1 MALGAILAATDSV
14 AALQVISQ
22 DRHPLLYSLVFG
34 EGVINDATS
43 IVILGTIQ
51 KFGLESASE
60 LSFRLGV
67 VMLLD
72 FSYLFVASTILG
84 MAFGLVTAYCL
95 RAFHFHHV
103 AQAGWG
109 ACRVSAAGLLLASPW
124 GLRAPHRC
132 FSYCWST
139 SCQC

>member
-1 MALGAILAATDSV
+1 MPSPSPTVCLTLHLAPT
-14 AALQVISQ
+14 
-22 DRHPLLYSLVFG
+22 HPFP
-34 EGVINDATS
+34 
-43 IVILGTIQ
+43 Q

-72 FSYLFVASTILG
+72 FTYLFVASTILG

-103 AQAGWG
+103 AQAG
-109 ACRVSAAGLLLASPW
+109 RAGLPSVGSW
-124 GLRAPHRC
+124 GCFSWRLRAPQLLRLLVDQLPLADACLQPPHLPTQPASHAPASRRRWP
-132 FSYCWST
+132 SSA
-139 SCQC
+139 